1 MILLILDKEG
11 FLLKK
16 ISYITIRVDIWI
28 LIK

>member
-1 MILLILDKEG
+1 MILLILDKEE

-16 ISYITIRVDIWI
+16 FYITIRVDLWI

>member
-1 MILLILDKEG
+1 MILLILGKEG

-16 ISYITIRVDIWI
+16 ISYITIRVDLWV